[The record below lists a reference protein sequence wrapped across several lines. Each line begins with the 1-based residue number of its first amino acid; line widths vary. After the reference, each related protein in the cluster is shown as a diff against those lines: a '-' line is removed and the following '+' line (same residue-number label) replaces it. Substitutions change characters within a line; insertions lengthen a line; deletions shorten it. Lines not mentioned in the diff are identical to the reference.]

1 MPVLVPF
8 DKCIARPDEEGKKH
22 LLKNH
27 LLRVKE
33 FAENWISDTGEPV
46 KELIGLAAI
55 CHDIAK
61 SHADWQRYILDPEI
75 KKGPTHAPQGAF
87 LFSFLGYHWLEITR
101 QWEAYRVVWL
111 WLVRDI
117 ADHHGKLKKLQ
128 DDNWLQR
135 YDWEKM
141 DFEGIS
147 SFLKDHYPEF
157 SGLELTID
165 SLDDWLDV
173 ADEQI
178 EEAMDDLDTG
188 FGQKK
193 DFDLMVHLQAWR
205 ALTTALIAGDRFD
218 VKDTG
223 TSWFDEKTIEKCEA
237 ALGRYCT
244 AKAGSPLAQ
253 ARSQA
258 QKNILKQMAE
268 QPASWFYT
276 LELPTGYGKTI
287 TALKLSL
294 WLGKQR
300 HYRKI
305 VYVAPYL
312 SILEQ
317 TSRVIGEAM
326 DIGALE
332 HHSLAILDQSNKS
345 GTQGEQRA
353 PNDELAM
360 ESWAHSV
367 ICTSFQQWSKAI
379 FPGRAQDVLRR
390 SFLKDSIII
399 IDEPQIFNPDGW
411 NLFLTGLEAIAKQ
424 QHLCVLFLSATMPPF
439 EYGLSRKPI
448 RLAASGSQV
457 ERYQVRLEEKMDEEK
472 MAAFLNAREDIKQA
486 AILNTIEDAYRVYK
500 QINGEE
506 DVRLLHGLMVPV
518 HKKLEIAKIQDHLE
532 KEKEKRLIVIATQ
545 IIEAGVDVSFHHVI
559 RALPILPSIVQAAGR
574 VNRHFET
581 NNGILTIAP
590 FFRNGEKNTRNSIY
604 ARPLQRI
611 TDRLLFEKDIWL
623 ESEMEP
629 LVRRYYEEMFR
640 ENTYETAKQ
649 AIREAYEGDW
659 PQLSKYEPFGQDY
672 LKLPLFVPWEVPEED
687 EKWLP
692 KQFLWLRKKFG
703 VTDAASI
710 YERYSNVNFM
720 NGLSFE
726 ERKQFMILFHHFV
739 LNVPVKTAL
748 RFVSQ
753 EEYLQSNRVPLLY
766 SEGAYDQ
773 NLGLVGHF
781 DELDNFI

>member
-1 MPVLVPF
+1 MPVLIPF
-8 DKCIARPDEEGKKH
+8 DECIARPDEGEKKYYLKDH
-22 LLKNH
+22 LLH
-27 LLRVKE
+27 VKK
-33 FAENWISDTGEPV
+33 FAENWIVDAGETI
-46 KELIGLAAI
+46 KTLTGLAAV

-61 SHADWQRYILDPEI
+61 SHADWQRYIADPKV

-87 LFSFLGYHWLEITR
+87 LFSFFGYHWLKSVGK
-101 QWEAYRVVWL
+101 WETNRVAWL

-117 ADHHGKLKKLQ
+117 ADHHGRLKKLQ
-128 DDNWLQR
+128 DDHWLQR

-141 DFEGIS
+141 DMTGIAR
-147 SFLKDHYPEF
+147 FLKDLYSEF
-157 SGLELTID
+157 SNLEITID
-165 SLDDWLDV
+165 NLDSWLDT
-173 ADEQI
+173 ADEWI
-178 EEAMDDLDTG
+178 EEAMDDLDIG
-188 FGQKK
+188 FRQKEE
-193 DFDLMVHLQAWR
+193 FDLMMQLQTWR
-205 ALTTALIAGDRFD
+205 SLTTSLIAGDRFD

-223 TSWFDEKTIEKCEA
+223 TRLLDEITIEKCDA
-237 ALGRYCT
+237 ALGCYCT

-258 QKNILKQMAE
+258 QQNILKQLVE
-268 QPASWFYT
+268 QPESYFYT
-276 LELPTGYGKTI
+276 LEMPTGYGKTI
-287 TALKLSL
+287 TALKLAI

-317 TSRVIGEAM
+317 TSRVIEEAM

-332 HHSLAILDQSNKS
+332 HHSLAILDQYNKS
-345 GTQGEQRA
+345 GTQGEQRV

-379 FPGRAQDVLRR
+379 FPVRAQDVLRR
-390 SFLKDSIII
+390 AFLKDSIVI

-424 QHLCVLFLSATMPPF
+424 QRLCILFLSATMPPF
-439 EYGLSRKPI
+439 EYGLKKAPV
-448 RLAASGSQV
+448 RLVVSGNQV
-457 ERYQVRLEEKMDEEK
+457 DRYQVQLKEKMDEEE
-472 MAAFLNAREDIKQA
+472 MAAFLNTREDIKQA
-486 AILNTIEDAYRVYK
+486 AILNTIEDAYRVYE
-500 QINGEE
+500 QIKDEG

-518 HKKLEIAKIQDHLE
+518 HKKMEIAKIQDNLE
-532 KEKEKRLIVIATQ
+532 KEKEKSLKVISTQ
-545 IIEAGVDVSFHHVI
+545 IIEAGVDVSFHHVV

-574 VNRHFET
+574 VNRHFEAD
-581 NNGILTIAP
+581 NGILTIAP

-611 TDRLLFEKDIWL
+611 TDKLLSEKNIWM

-629 LVRRYYEEMFR
+629 LVRKYYDEMFR

-692 KQFLWLRKKFG
+692 EQFLWLCKKFG
-703 VTDAASI
+703 VADAASI

-720 NGLSFE
+720 NDLSFE

-748 RFVSQ
+748 KFINR

-773 NLGLVGHF
+773 KLGLVGHF